1 MVYGDIA
8 FFVIGLIHQICTT
21 TLIWFN
27 VSVISTQILQNSS
40 NKFKTTHGY
49 FRTGLNVSVTSTW
62 IMQNWFNQLLVTS
75 SLVDHPLISVPKEF
89 FRRELQS
96 SELQV
101 KTQHK
106 HNTQYSEQRAAGH
119 QTQHNHNTQYSEQR
133 AAGQNTT
140 QTQHS
145 VLRAE
150 SCRSKHNTLYSEQR
164 AAGHQKQHKHNTQ
177 YSEQRAA
184 GRQGKG
190 TLFTQHFSTRGR
202 LKVHHIQST
211 HL

>member
-119 QTQHNHNTQYSEQR
+119 QSQHKHNTQYSEQR

-145 VLRAE
+145 LSTQSSELQAGEARELYLHSTFLQEADSKCITYNQHICE
-150 SCRSKHNTLYSEQR
+150 SDVGPSPPGIS
-164 AAGHQKQHKHNTQ
+164 
-177 YSEQRAA
+177 S
-184 GRQGKG
+184 
-190 TLFTQHFSTRGR
+190 
-202 LKVHHIQST
+202 
-211 HL
+211 